1 MSSALF
7 APLRGKIIAAVQGFA
22 GQGEAFSFAAMK
34 CNAPVAL
41 GNGQVGADKRADG
54 RCNSPAVCC
63 NTPMNT
69 G

>member
-22 GQGEAFSFAAMK
+22 GQGEALSFAAMK
-34 CNAPVAL
+34 CNARGGERNRP
-41 GNGQVGADKRADG
+41 VGADKRADE